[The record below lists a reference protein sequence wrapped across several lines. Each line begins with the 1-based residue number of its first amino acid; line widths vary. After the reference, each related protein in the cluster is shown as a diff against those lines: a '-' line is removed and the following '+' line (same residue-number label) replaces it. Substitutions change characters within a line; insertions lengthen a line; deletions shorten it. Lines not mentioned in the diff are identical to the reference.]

1 MITTGKGVAGFTLD
15 PTLGERQ
22 GQAGEC
28 AYTGGCGTGGAVAGQ
43 PWGCQPAV
51 CRCGYALLVFGSL
64 LAALRHTPA
73 AGEFVITHPNVQVP
87 PKGNIYSIN
96 EGNAVNWDAATKK

>member
-1 MITTGKGVAGFTLD
+1 VAQELIGKCALMPPAGCLRVLVCSAGCLLCWTLAHFCC
-15 PTLGERQ
+15 TRICG
-22 GQAGEC
+22 C
-28 AYTGGCGTGGAVAGQ
+28 A
-43 PWGCQPAV
+43 
-51 CRCGYALLVFGSL
+51 
-64 LAALRHTPA
+64 PA